1 MAHLIAV
8 AEAIKDIGSGLEL
21 FLDPVADHS
30 ADINDLIGQCLRTSS
45 ALHRLDTAIEE
56 THHRTRYP
64 YLIEDLNTV
73 RNSLQYTF
81 NEVQRII
88 GGLGRGGVRSRAAY
102 RRVWREL
109 EDFFPEESGNT
120 LCRRFEIYQQFSDEL
135 RYTLIQ
141 GYIVFA
147 LLR

>member
-8 AEAIKDIGSGLEL
+8 AEAAVDIGSGLKL

-30 ADINDLIGQCLRTSS
+30 ADISDLIGQCFRTSS
-45 ALHRLDTAIEE
+45 ALRRLDTAIEE

-73 RNSLQYTF
+73 RSSLQYTCKD
-81 NEVQRII
+81 VQIII
-88 GGLGRGGVRSRAAY
+88 GGLGGGVISRADY
-102 RRVWREL
+102 RRVWTKL
-109 EDFFPEESGNT
+109 DDYFVNESGNT
-120 LCRRFEIYQQFSDEL
+120 LCRRFEIYQLFSDEL

-141 GYIVFA
+141 GYIMFA
-147 LLR
+147 LLP